1 MKIQSQKIK
10 GLFLIKPNPFRDKR
24 GIFRRNFCKELF
36 MKKKINSNIKQANI
50 SENKKKLTLRG
61 FHYQKYPYGEDKTLT
76 CIKGSIFNVTIDLRR
91 KSKTYKKWK
100 GFYINEKNKYSVHV
114 PKGCAN
120 AFLTLKNNT
129 IIHYYCSQKY
139 YPKSERGIRYN
150 DKMFSINWPYNP
162 KIISKKDKN
171 NLDFKD

>member
-1 MKIQSQKIK
+1 MNFHEKTRKHSKRSRKNMKIQSQKIK

-91 KSKTYKKWK
+91 KSKT
-100 GFYINEKNKYSVHV
+100 
-114 PKGCAN
+114 
-120 AFLTLKNNT
+120 
-129 IIHYYCSQKY
+129 
-139 YPKSERGIRYN
+139 
-150 DKMFSINWPYNP
+150 
-162 KIISKKDKN
+162 
-171 NLDFKD
+171 